1 MAGSRSMPDNLVTP
15 SLENWRRMV
24 EKALTGGDFGSL
36 QSRTRD
42 GIVIEPLYKGGRDL
56 HPLPSRGPG
65 QWKIIQIVDDPDPEC
80 ANEQALEDL
89 RGGATGLALRFAGA
103 PAAASFGLPPGE
115 EALRIVLQD
124 VDLASIHLRI
134 DPHRTAPEIANR
146 LTDLVARRGIAPE
159 RADISFGLDPISVLA
174 FQGNSVDPGEF
185 VACLLELRSASF
197 RGGLATLD
205 GRVFHEAG
213 ATEAQELAAILAAG
227 TWWLRALDS
236 AGIRLKTALGLFAA
250 SLAAD
255 RDQLLSVAKIR
266 ALRLLWARIQDLCG
280 ALPAPIKIHAET
292 GRRMMTRADPHT
304 NLLRTTIGAFAAGV
318 GGADSVAILP
328 YTAALGLADR
338 SARALARNAQHIL
351 IEEAHLHRV
360 ADPAAGSGAVE
371 ALTDALAERAWE
383 EFQMIERDGGIIE
396 SLRSNGLPARIAEA
410 RDVLKRELAGGV
422 APLVGATAY
431 RVPIEKPSPA
441 ERALSVAPSNPGR
454 LSPVR
459 LETLAATV

>member
-1 MAGSRSMPDNLVTP
+1 MFDSAATP
-15 SLENWRRMV
+15 SLESWRRMV
-24 EKALTGGDFGSL
+24 EKTLTGSDFTSL

-42 GIVIEPLYKGGRDL
+42 GIIVEPLYDSRRDL
-56 HPLPSRGPG
+56 LPLPSRGPG
-65 QWKIIQIVDDPDPEC
+65 PWKIVQIVDDPDPER

-103 PAAASFGLPPGE
+103 AAAAAFGLPPTE
-115 EALRIVLQD
+115 EALQIALQD
-124 VDLASIHLRI
+124 VDLASIHLRM
-134 DPHRTAPEIANR
+134 DPHPMAPEIANW
-146 LTDLVARRGIAPE
+146 LTDLIARRGIAPE

-185 VACLLELRSASF
+185 VSSVLELQSASF

-205 GRVFHEAG
+205 GRIFHEAG
-213 ATEAQELAAILAAG
+213 ATEAQELAAIVAAG
-227 TWWLRALDS
+227 AWWLRALDS
-236 AGIRLKTALGLFAA
+236 AGLPLKSALHMFEA
-250 SLAAD
+250 SLSAD
-255 RDQLLSVAKIR
+255 RDQLLSAAKFR
-266 ALRLLWARIQDLCG
+266 ALRLLLTRIQELCG
-280 ALPAPIKIHAET
+280 APPTVLKVHAET

-304 NLLRTTIGAFAAGV
+304 NLLRTTIAAFAAGV
-318 GGADSVAILP
+318 GGADSIAILP

-383 EFQMIERDGGIIE
+383 EFQTIEREGGIIE
-396 SLRSNGLPARIAEA
+396 SLRSNGLPERIAEA
-410 RDVLKRELAGGV
+410 REMLRRELAGGA

-431 RVPIEKPSPA
+431 RGPIEQPSPA
-441 ERALSVAPSNPGR
+441 ERELFVAPPNSSW
-454 LSPVR
+454 LSPIR
-459 LETLAATV
+459 LETLAATA

>member
-1 MAGSRSMPDNLVTP
+1 MAGSRSMSDSAATQ
-15 SLENWRRMV
+15 SFEDWRRIV
-24 EKALTGGDFGSL
+24 EKALTGGDFAL
-36 QSRTRD
+36 LRSRTRD
-42 GIVIEPLYKGGRDL
+42 DIVIEPLYRGQDL

-65 QWKIIQIVDDPDPEC
+65 PWKIVQIVDDPDPERG
-80 ANEQALEDL
+80 NEQALEDL

-103 PAAASFGLPPGE
+103 PAAGALGLPPSE
-115 EALRIVLQD
+115 EALQIVLQD

-134 DPHRTAPEIANR
+134 DPHLTAPGIAHR

-159 RADISFGLDPISVLA
+159 RTDISFGLDPISVLA

-185 VACLLELRSASF
+185 VSCFRKLQSASF

-205 GRVFHEAG
+205 GRIFHEAG
-213 ATEAQELAAILAAG
+213 ATEAQELAAILAAAA
-227 TWWLRALDS
+227 WWLRALDS
-236 AGIRLKTALGLFAA
+236 ADVPLNTALGLFEA

-255 RDQLLSVAKIR
+255 REQLLSVAKVR
-266 ALRLLWARIQDLCG
+266 ALRLLLARIQELCG
-280 ALPAPIKIHAET
+280 APPAPLKIHAET
-292 GRRMMTRADPHT
+292 GRRMMARADPHT
-304 NLLRTTIGAFAAGV
+304 NLLRTTIAAFAAGV

-328 YTAALGLADR
+328 YTVALGLADR

-371 ALTDALAERAWE
+371 ALTGALAERAWE
-383 EFQMIERDGGIIE
+383 EFQTIEREGGIVE
-396 SLRSNGLPARIAEA
+396 SLRSNDLPARIAEA
-410 RDVLKRELAGGV
+410 REVLKRELAGGA

-431 RVPIEKPSPA
+431 RGSIEQPSPA
-441 ERALSVAPSNPGR
+441 EREFSAAPSNSSR
-454 LSPVR
+454 LSPIR